1 VITLD
6 GQTLTLEAMAAI
18 ARDREQVRLSDESL
32 QRMAESRQVIEN
44 ILQRDDPVYGVNT
57 GIGKL
62 ADVRV
67 SADHLRE
74 LQLNIVRSHSCG
86 VGDPLEEAETRAL
99 ICLRANVLAKGYSGV
114 RPLVAETLV
123 EMLNRGVHPVIPR
136 LGSVGASGDLAPL
149 AHLALVAVGEGE
161 AVFAGQR
168 MPGRLAL
175 SLAGIASLLL
185 EPKEGVS
192 LINGTQGICAVAGL
206 ALIDAERLANTA
218 DVAGAMTL
226 EALRGTPAAF
236 AEPLHDARPHP
247 GQRLVAARLRELLAE
262 SEIRESHRQ
271 NDPRVQDAYS
281 LRCIPQ
287 VHGAVRDALAE
298 LRRTLT
304 IELNSATDNPLVLP
318 GTGEVISGGNFHGEP
333 LALSIDYAALGLAE
347 LGAISERRIERLV
360 NPDLS
365 GGLPAFLAQ
374 EAGTNSG
381 MMMAQVTAVALC
393 AESRILAQPAVIDS
407 LPTSG
412 NREDHVSMG
421 MTSALKLRR
430 LIWHTGEILAIELM
444 CAAQGLEYRKPLR
457 PGRGVM
463 TAYDQVRRTVE
474 AVTNDRPLGADIE
487 ALAVAVRRGDFNP

>member
-1 VITLD
+1 
-6 GQTLTLEAMAAI
+6 
-18 ARDREQVRLSDESL
+18 
-32 QRMAESRQVIEN
+32 
-44 ILQRDDPVYGVNT
+44 
-57 GIGKL
+57 
-62 ADVRV
+62 
-67 SADHLRE
+67 
-74 LQLNIVRSHSCG
+74 
-86 VGDPLEEAETRAL
+86 
-99 ICLRANVLAKGYSGV
+99 
-114 RPLVAETLV
+114 
-123 EMLNRGVHPVIPR
+123 
-136 LGSVGASGDLAPL
+136 
-149 AHLALVAVGEGE
+149 
-161 AVFAGQR
+161 

-192 LINGTQGICAVAGL
+192 LINGTQAICAVAGL

-226 EALRGTPAAF
+226 EAVRGTPAAF
-236 AEPLHDARPHP
+236 AEQLHAARPHP

-281 LRCIPQ
+281 LRCMPQ

-333 LALSIDYAALGLAE
+333 LALSVDYAALGLSE

-365 GGLPAFLAQ
+365 GGLPPFLAQ

-381 MMMAQVTAVALC
+381 MMMA
-393 AESRILAQPAVIDS
+393 R
-407 LPTSG
+407 
-412 NREDHVSMG
+412 
-421 MTSALKLRR
+421 
-430 LIWHTGEILAIELM
+430 
-444 CAAQGLEYRKPLR
+444 
-457 PGRGVM
+457 
-463 TAYDQVRRTVE
+463 
-474 AVTNDRPLGADIE
+474 
-487 ALAVAVRRGDFNP
+487 